1 MQLKKRDKIMQ
12 FKNTH
17 LLMLCIAAYFAMA
30 GGALLAP
37 VLPEMVEPL
46 QTTSHEVGL
55 LISAFTLSTAIF
67 TLIIG
72 HFIDRVNRKK
82 ILVPCLVIY
91 GLTGLVSYF
100 TSDLQLLLIL
110 RFIQGI
116 GAASLL
122 PLVMLVVADVY
133 RGYESLHAMS
143 RVSMALAIGSV
154 SAPLIGGGLA
164 SFGWNYPFLFYA
176 LSLPFAFVVL
186 TFLPETRVQKNNDDH
201 KGIIN
206 GFKALKE
213 LKIIYTVFLGFAIFF
228 LLYSVL
234 IYVPFMLK
242 NVLGYTAKEAGF
254 MLAFQGIAII
264 FTVSRIK
271 SLASK
276 YSKTIIITTGFVLAG
291 LALLSIPFAHSI
303 VAVLPL
309 ILLFGAGYGLAQTAI
324 DTQIIHIAPSESK
337 GGVLSIHNTMK
348 FVGTSLSPIV
358 LGIVLLHFD
367 LDTVFMASGSF
378 GLLVA
383 LITYFMK
390 NIFENSGDE
399 HIKEKETK
407 ISLSQ

>member
-1 MQLKKRDKIMQ
+1 
-12 FKNTH
+12 
-17 LLMLCIAAYFAMA
+17 MLCITAYFAMA

-46 QTTSHEVGL
+46 QTTSHEIGL

-67 TLIIG
+67 TLLIG

-91 GLTGLVSYF
+91 GLPGLVSYF
-100 TSDLQLLLIL
+100 TSDLQSLLIL

-116 GAASLL
+116 GAAALL
-122 PLVMLVVADVY
+122 PLTMLIVADVY
-133 RGYESLHAMS
+133 KGHESLHAMS
-143 RVSMALAIGSV
+143 RVGIALAIGSV

-164 SFGWNYPFLFYA
+164 SLGWNYPFLFYA

-186 TFLPETRVQKNNDDH
+186 TFLPETRFKGNNDDH

-213 LKIIYTVFLGFAIFF
+213 LRVIDTIFQGFSLFF
-228 LLYSVL
+228 LLYAVL
-234 IYVPFMLK
+234 IYVPFMLE
-242 NVLGYTAKEAGF
+242 NVLGYTAKEAGL
-254 MLAFQGIAII
+254 MLALQGIAII
-264 FTVSRIK
+264 FTTSRIK

-276 YSKTIIITTGFVLAG
+276 YSKTIIIAAGFVLIG
-291 LALLSIPFAHSI
+291 LAILSISLAHSI
-303 VAVLPL
+303 VVVLPL
-309 ILLFGAGYGLAQTAI
+309 LLLFGAGYGLAQTAI

-348 FVGTSLSPIV
+348 FVGTSLSPIILGMV
-358 LGIVLLHFD
+358 LSYFD
-367 LDTVFMASGSF
+367 LEAVFIVAGSF

-383 LITYFMK
+383 LLTYLMK
-390 NIFENSGDE
+390 NFFEISSNEHEKDAKIFLP
-399 HIKEKETK
+399 H
-407 ISLSQ
+407 